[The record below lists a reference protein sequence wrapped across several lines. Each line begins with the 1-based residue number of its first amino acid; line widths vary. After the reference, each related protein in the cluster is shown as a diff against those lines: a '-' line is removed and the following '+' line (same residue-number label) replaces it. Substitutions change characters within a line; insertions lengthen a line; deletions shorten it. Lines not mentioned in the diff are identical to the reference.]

1 MTQLLEFLA
10 DKLPPQDQRN
20 LSYSSHQPKAF
31 RDWVESLPVVNVG
44 ETAKMLYQGVQE
56 LCHLKASAA
65 HRLQLLELI
74 RPKIHYTA
82 DSLKQHYAHQPILL
96 SAKSRK
102 IASLCQALQKHLAIG
117 YKVCLIDALDGG
129 FLGTAKEHIPTAMHR
144 FLSELVFILL
154 RCYQLYHPAIP
165 MLWYEIHLI
174 YALAEERALLDHC
187 LDDAEVDGQ
196 RAHSISDLYKKAVI
210 IATCKPNQ
218 LQADDLENIFYGSN
232 NWSNLAAITQD
243 PARGGLFAVA
253 LNTDAPP
260 SYVKDLQEQHHHI
273 RYIDVRNII
282 KHLQNNHSSTQQFK
296 GLKAEFRAAE
306 RAHISADL
314 SRHLVTVLSRASKRA
329 NERIPQSGPVEAS
342 IGMNSC
348 YDHLCNVQDFQ
359 SNNQNMPAPEDEH
372 EMIDMDAALKRQMNH
387 SRRDRQLERFGCIL
401 VNVSARGVC
410 LAWNQQLPMQLKN
423 GELVMLRQQDQNDW
437 LLGSIQWTRHFHGEG
452 VRTGIMLFAPNMAA
466 VEVKHLRQS
475 SDGGEWLPSILLPP
489 LEIGAKPSL
498 ITANG
503 GFKEGSQVLL
513 QYHGEH
519 TVVLEEVIRQSAAF
533 VEYAIYSQ
541 DALFGGNKNK
551 SADNSDFD
559 DIGPLDLDDDLD
571 GLWDEL

>member
-44 ETAKMLYQGVQE
+44 ETAKLLYQGVQE

-82 DSLKQHYAHQPILL
+82 DALKQHYAHQPILL

-102 IASLCQALQKHLAIG
+102 IANLCQALQKHLAIA
-117 YKVCLIDALDGG
+117 YKVSLIDALDGG

-144 FLSELVFILL
+144 FLAELVFILL

-165 MLWYEIHLI
+165 MLWFEIHLI

-187 LDDAEVDGQ
+187 LDDPEVDGH

-210 IATCKPNQ
+210 LSTCKPNQ

-243 PARGGLFAVA
+243 PSRGGLFAVA

-273 RYIDVRNII
+273 RYIDMRNVI
-282 KHLQNNHSSTQQFK
+282 KHLQTHQSNTPQFK

-306 RAHISADL
+306 RAHVSADL
-314 SRHLVTVLSRASKRA
+314 SRHLISVFSRASKRA

-342 IGMNSC
+342 LGMHSC
-348 YDHLCNVQDFQ
+348 YEHLCNLQDFK
-359 SNNQNMPAPEDEH
+359 SKNQVVESAGDDDV
-372 EMIDMDAALKRQMNH
+372 IDMDAAVQRHISLN
-387 SRRDRQLERFGCIL
+387 RRDRQLERFGCVL

-423 GELVMLRQQDQNDW
+423 GELVMLRQQDHTDW

-452 VRTGIMLFAPNMAA
+452 VRTGIMLFAPNMVA
-466 VEVKHLRQS
+466 VEVKHLRKSAES
-475 SDGGEWLPSILLPP
+475 SDWLPSILLPP
-489 LEIGAKPSL
+489 FEIGAKPTL
-498 ITANG
+498 ITASG

-519 TVVLEEVIRQSAAF
+519 TVILEQVVRQSAAF
-533 VEYAIYSQ
+533 VEYSLYAQ
-541 DALFGGNKNK
+541 DALFGNDKAGKTK
-551 SADNSDFD
+551 GKQAAKDV
-559 DIGPLDLDDDLD
+559 GTLDLDDDLD
-571 GLWDEL
+571 SLWDDL